1 MQKKKLLSTH
11 TNNYI
16 FHLPSSLKQL
26 ITSWWLVIAL
36 IPTLGR
42 IVVKSPYRSK
52 GAKVSGTGIYILAIS
67 PQFLSQ
73 LKSRE
78 EFEGGLEKGKGKG
91 GERRKK
97 EKSDKTHVKRPL

>member
-1 MQKKKLLSTH
+1 M
-11 TNNYI
+11 
-16 FHLPSSLKQL
+16 
-26 ITSWWLVIAL
+26 IAL

-78 EFEGGLEKGKGKG
+78 EFEGGLEKRKDKG
-91 GERRKK
+91 GKEEKK
-97 EKSDKTHVKRPL
+97 KSDKIHVKIPL